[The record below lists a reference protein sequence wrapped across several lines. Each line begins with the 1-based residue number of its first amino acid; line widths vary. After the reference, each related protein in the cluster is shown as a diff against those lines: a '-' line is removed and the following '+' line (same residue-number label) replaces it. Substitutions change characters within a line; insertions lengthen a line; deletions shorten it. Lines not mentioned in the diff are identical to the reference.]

1 MPLFIFI
8 FMIYHKLFIV
18 LFALSI
24 ISCKKNDTTSSEKES
39 VESISV
45 NDSISVSFVKRDSII
60 NDSVSLYFKLE
71 KPVKDHADDFYDN
84 LAFKFFL
91 KYNESNDFNKLII
104 INDDM
109 SFDYKK
115 SFFIRLQ
122 SFLEL
127 RNDFLDKEKRS
138 DLESVFLNKEMSVAF
153 FGVFEEV
160 TQKYGQIKK
169 ITIDDYEIKDTE
181 NINKIFIVTYVMYF
195 GDTGMR
201 YKLFYSI
208 ESGKIIRY
216 EYL

>member
-24 ISCKKNDTTSSEKES
+24 ISCKKNNTISSEKES

-71 KPVKDHADDFYDN
+71 KPVKDHADAFYDN

-91 KYNESNDFNKLII
+91 KYNKTNDFDKFII
-104 INDDM
+104 INDDK

-127 RNDFLDKEKRS
+127 RDDFLDKEKRL

-160 TQKYGQIKK
+160 TQKYGQIEK
-169 ITIDDYEIKDTE
+169 ITIDDYEIKDTQ

>member
-8 FMIYHKLFIV
+8 FMIYHKVFIV

-24 ISCKKNDTTSSEKES
+24 ISCKKNDTISNGKEA

-71 KPVKDHADDFYDN
+71 NSEKDYADDFYDN

-91 KYNESNDFNKLII
+91 KYNKTNDFDKLII

-122 SFLEL
+122 SLLEL
-127 RNDFLDKEKRS
+127 RNDFLDKEKRL
-138 DLESVFLNKEMSVAF
+138 DLEKVFLNKEMSVAF
-153 FGVFEEV
+153 FGVVEEV
-160 TQKYGQIKK
+160 TQKYGQIEK

-181 NINKIFIVTYVMYF
+181 NVNKIFIVTYVMYF

>member
-1 MPLFIFI
+1 
-8 FMIYHKLFIV
+8 MIYHKIFIA

-24 ISCKKNDTTSSEKES
+24 ISCKKTDTISSEKES

-45 NDSISVSFVKRDSII
+45 NDSISVSFVKKDSII

-71 KPVKDHADDFYDN
+71 KPVKDHANVFYDN

-91 KYNESNDFNKLII
+91 KNNEANDFDKLII
-104 INDDM
+104 INDDK

-122 SFLEL
+122 SLLEL

-138 DLESVFLNKEMSVAF
+138 DLENVFLNKEMSVAF

-160 TQKYGQIKK
+160 TQKYGQIEK
-169 ITIDDYEIKDTE
+169 ITIDDYEIKDTK
-181 NINKIFIVTYVMYF
+181 NVNKIFIVTYVMYF

-208 ESGKIIRY
+208 ESRKIIRY